1 MQRGKWCQTG
11 ETKPEQII
19 DPRGKNRLLDILKWC
34 EEKGTT
40 PGYKLVIVL
49 VRSSFFSVKAGLGH
63 DGLKYCL
70 HFYC

>member
-19 DPRGKNRLLDILKWC
+19 DPRGKKRLLDILKWC

-49 VRSSFFSVKAGLGH
+49 VRSSFL
-63 DGLKYCL
+63 
-70 HFYC
+70 